1 MKINDTFTRSTGGL
15 LRAKSRTLLTA
26 SAIAVGAFSMTL
38 ALSMG
43 QGGGEYANRVITANT
58 DAHSLWVVRKQ
69 DPQGTSS
76 RPSEYTGNP
85 ALRFNKISVGP
96 LDQYDMDKLIAVA
109 GVDKVDPV
117 FVIDNAVI
125 TREGQ
130 KDYQAVVNVAR
141 EGTYRLYSAGD
152 GSGVG
157 NSEVVL
163 PDGYREA
170 LGFTSP
176 QEAIGKS
183 VKVTVMQKNEPT
195 GTKKTIMLTVKAVLK
210 QSSMS
215 LALAPTAML
224 VSQDTAKQLNNA
236 ITDGTYAHGKFI
248 AANARVTAG
257 SDLDVVKQRIIS
269 EGYLAQTPGDVY
281 GALYQFVSVLQLVL
295 AGFGVLAVLTAVFS
309 IVNTQYISVLER
321 VQEVGLMK
329 ALGMGGRDVG
339 RLFQIE
345 AGLIGLLGSSIGM
358 IAGFTTGVIVNPI
371 VTQML
376 GFDEGTE
383 LVKFSLMSTLGV
395 VVLLTLTAVI
405 AGLLPARR
413 AAQLDPVDALRSDKL

>member
-1 MKINDTFTRSTGGL
+1 MKIRDTFTRSTGGL

-26 SAIAVGAFSMTL
+26 AAIAVGAFSMTL

-43 QGGGEYANRVITANT
+43 QGGGEYAERIITANT
-58 DAHSLWVVRKQ
+58 DAHSLWVMRKQ
-69 DPQGTSS
+69 DPQGTAS

-85 ALRFNKISVGP
+85 ALRFNKVSVGP
-96 LDQYDMDKLIAVA
+96 LDQYDLDKLVAVA
-109 GVDKVDPV
+109 GVDKIDPV
-117 FVIDNAVI
+117 FVIDNAVM

-130 KDYQAVVNVAR
+130 KEYQAVVNVAR

-152 GSGVG
+152 GAGLGG
-157 NSEVVL
+157 NEVIL

-170 LGFTSP
+170 LGFKTSHD
-176 QEAIGKS
+176 ALNKTI
-183 VKVTVMQKNEPT
+183 KVTVMQKNEPT
-195 GTKKTIMLTVKAVLK
+195 GKKTTLELRVKAVLK

-224 VSQDTAKQLNNA
+224 VSQTTAKQLNNA

-248 AANARVTAG
+248 AANAHV
-257 SDLDVVKQRIIS
+257 SDGADLETVKQRIMS

-281 GALYQFVSVLQLVL
+281 GALYQFVGVLQLVL

-329 ALGMGGRDVG
+329 ALGMGKRDVG

-345 AGLIGLLGSSIGM
+345 AGLIGLLGSFVGM
-358 IAGFTTGVIVNPI
+358 VAGVVTGIIVNPLVI
-371 VTQML
+371 QLL

-383 LVKFSLMSTLGV
+383 LVKFSLMSTAGV
-395 VVLLTLTAVI
+395 VALLTLTAVV